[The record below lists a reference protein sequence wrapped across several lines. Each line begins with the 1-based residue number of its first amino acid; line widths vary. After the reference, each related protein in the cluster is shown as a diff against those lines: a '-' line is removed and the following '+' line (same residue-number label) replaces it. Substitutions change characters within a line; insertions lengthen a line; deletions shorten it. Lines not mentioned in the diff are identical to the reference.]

1 MIPIHC
7 TRGFRVYS
15 GWDATSSRKL
25 AAINHYP
32 AIDILASIS
41 RCQSAI
47 VPKDHK
53 QAAAK
58 LREILAKYQ
67 EVELLLK
74 IGEYQKGADRAT
86 DEAIAKID
94 AVNAFLCQGLAERP
108 QYDDTIEKLKQS
120 VS

>member
-1 MIPIHC
+1 MG
-7 TRGFRVYS
+7 RAR
-15 GWDATSSRKL
+15 
-25 AAINHYP
+25 
-32 AIDILASIS
+32 
-41 RCQSAI
+41 QQE
-47 VPKDHK
+47 HK
-53 QAAAK
+53 QAASK

-94 AVNAFLCQGLAERP
+94 RVNAFLCQGLKERP
-108 QYDDTIEKLKQS
+108 AYEETVRGLMEA

>member
-1 MIPIHC
+1 MNAVDELIRLYAKQLKIPSFAEY
-7 TRGFRVYS
+7 REVLRQADPSAGFA
-15 GWDATSSRKL
+15 DLLLELMKAE
-25 AAINHYP
+25 
-32 AIDILASIS
+32 
-41 RCQSAI
+41 
-47 VPKDHK
+47 HK
-53 QAAAK
+53 QAASK

-94 AVNAFLCQGLAERP
+94 RVNAFLCQGLKERP
-108 QYDDTIEKLKQS
+108 AYEETVRGLMEA

>member
-1 MIPIHC
+1 M
-7 TRGFRVYS
+7 
-15 GWDATSSRKL
+15 
-25 AAINHYP
+25 NHYP
-32 AIDILASIS
+32 AIDVLQSIS

-47 VPKDHK
+47 VPPEHK
-53 QAAAK
+53 AAAAK

-94 AVNAFLCQGLAERP
+94 KVNAFLCQGLAERP
-108 QYDDTIEKLKQS
+108 AYDDTIRQLIDVVK
-120 VS
+120 